1 MVGAVAGQWERELLD
16 LGFEH
21 KSPQKGAG
29 MGGATSDVGAVGEE
43 GLAEWLAGL
52 PQPLRGEPADGCAA
66 ANG

>member
-29 MGGATSDVGAVGEE
+29 MGGGD
-43 GLAEWLAGL
+43 
-52 PQPLRGEPADGCAA
+52 
-66 ANG
+66 